1 MSEIEEPK
9 KGQGIVFLG
18 CYPEETVKLIEQLE
32 KAESN
37 KSKPARD
44 LIRVN
49 KHHLLSIWHLC
60 AKYCPHFGCFLTS
73 RTPEG

>member
-37 KSKPARD
+37 KSKPEPARD
-44 LIRVN
+44 IISVN
-49 KHHLLSIWHLC
+49 KHHLLSQERTC
-60 AKYCPHFGCFLTS
+60 VPNTVFTS
-73 RTPEG
+73 GAF